1 MPGLWI
7 DFAAV
12 DVWILRHA
20 KAQDRAASGRDAD
33 RALTPDGTRRAEA
46 VGRGLAALSPSIEA
60 ILSSPYRR
68 ARETAEAAARALGI
82 EEVIESRALEPSRNP
97 SEAASELASN
107 SWGSVLVVG
116 HQPHLGSLVGL
127 LALGDASQ
135 EIPLRKSGVAF
146 VSWKPG
152 APGRLEA
159 FLPPKFLE
167 VLAKKGRRA
176 KA

>member
-20 KAQDRAASGRDAD
+20 RAEDRAASGRDAD
-33 RALTPDGTRRAEA
+33 RALTPDGKRRAEA
-46 VGRGLAALSPSIEA
+46 VGRVLAALSPSIEA
-60 ILSSPYRR
+60 ILTSPYRR